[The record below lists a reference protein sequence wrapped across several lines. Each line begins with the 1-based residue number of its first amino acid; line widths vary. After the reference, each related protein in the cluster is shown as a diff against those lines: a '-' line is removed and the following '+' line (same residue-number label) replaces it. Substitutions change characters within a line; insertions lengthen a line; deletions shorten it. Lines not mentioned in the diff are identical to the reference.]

1 MHRVTN
7 AAASGENT
15 SGETTSG
22 ETDRRSALLCERD
35 PLIAERLRQ
44 MLRAEGFA
52 TCLVDTLALFATLRR
67 AQTFDLYAIGVAAAD
82 ELAPLQSF
90 HDLAPLLLL
99 CAASEDSAVNPYRM
113 TLPRAVLVE
122 RELRDVDTIRR
133 ALAGVRAPRA
143 AGLPSSLS
151 RASIQRAFAPFGLS
165 GRQLEVLECALRG
178 DTSGDIA
185 SKLFISELTVRN
197 HLHAIYER
205 VGVSGRRELL
215 GRFVQGLI
223 EGNA

>member
-1 MHRVTN
+1 MQRVTN
-7 AAASGENT
+7 AAASGE
-15 SGETTSG
+15 GET
-22 ETDRRSALLCERD
+22 RRALLCERD

-52 TCLVDTLALFATLRR
+52 TCLVDTLSLFATLR
-67 AQTFDLYAIGVAAAD
+67 QVQGFDLYAIGVVAAPD
-82 ELAPLQSF
+82 ELVSLQAF

-99 CAASEDSAVNPYRM
+99 CAGVEESAVNPYRM
-113 TLPRAVLVE
+113 TLPRAVLVD
-122 RELRDVDTIRR
+122 RELRDVDSIRR
-133 ALAGVRAPRA
+133 VLSGSRPPRA
-143 AGLPSSLS
+143 EAPPTSLS
-151 RASIQRAFAPFGLS
+151 RASIRRAFAPFGLS
-165 GRQLEVLECALRG
+165 VRQLEVLECALRG
-178 DTSGDIA
+178 DTSADIA
-185 SKLFISELTVRN
+185 AKLFISELTVRN

>member
-1 MHRVTN
+1 MQRVTD
-7 AAASGENT
+7 AAASGE
-15 SGETTSG
+15 SEA
-22 ETDRRSALLCERD
+22 RSALIWERD

-52 TCLVDTLALFATLRR
+52 TCLVDTLELFAGLLQARSF
-67 AQTFDLYAIGVAAAD
+67 ALYAIGVSGPDA
-82 ELAPLQSF
+82 LAPLQPF
-90 HDLAPLLLL
+90 NELRPLLLL
-99 CAASEDSAVNPYRM
+99 CDASEESAVNPYRM
-113 TLPRAVLVE
+113 TLPRALLVD
-122 RELRDVDTIRR
+122 RELRDVDVIRR
-133 ALAGVRAPRA
+133 ALAGVRPARA
-143 AGLPSSLS
+143 AALPSSLS

-185 SKLFISELTVRN
+185 AKLFISELTVRN

>member
-1 MHRVTN
+1 MHRVTDE
-7 AAASGENT
+7 AASGTAEA
-15 SGETTSG
+15 
-22 ETDRRSALLCERD
+22 RSALICETD
-35 PLIAERLRQ
+35 GLIAERLRQ

-52 TCLVDTLALFATLRR
+52 TCLVDALALFTALRQIR
-67 AQTFDLYAIGVAAAD
+67 CFDLYAIGVAVSD
-82 ELAPLQSF
+82 DLAPLQAF
-90 HDLAPLLLL
+90 HDLSPLLLL
-99 CAASEDSAVNPYRM
+99 CAASEESAVNPYRM
-113 TLPRAVLVE
+113 TLPRAVLVD

-133 ALAGVRAPRA
+133 ALAGARTPRA
-143 AGLPSSLS
+143 ASLPSSLS
-151 RASIQRAFAPFGLS
+151 PASIRRAFAPFGLS

>member
-1 MHRVTN
+1 MQRVTN
-7 AAASGENT
+7 AAASGE
-15 SGETTSG
+15 GET
-22 ETDRRSALLCERD
+22 RSALLCERD

-52 TCLVDTLALFATLRR
+52 TCLVDTLPLFEKLRGG
-67 AQTFDLYAIGVAAAD
+67 QSFDLYAIGVAASD
-82 ELAPLQSF
+82 ELATLQSF
-90 HDLAPLLLL
+90 NDLAPLLLL
-99 CAASEDSAVNPYRM
+99 CAASEESAVNPYRM
-113 TLPRAVLVE
+113 TLPRAVLVD

-133 ALAGVRAPRA
+133 ALGGARPPRA
-143 AGLPSSLS
+143 TALPSSLS

>member
-1 MHRVTN
+1 MTN
-7 AAASGENT
+7 AVASVEGESPN
-15 SGETTSG
+15 
-22 ETDRRSALLCERD
+22 ALLCERD
-35 PLIAERLRQ
+35 PLTAERLRQ

-52 TCLVDTLALFATLRR
+52 TCLVDTLALFAALRQ
-67 AQTFDLYAIGVAAAD
+67 AQSFDLYAIGVSAPD
-82 ELAPLQSF
+82 DLAPLQPFS
-90 HDLAPLLLL
+90 DLRPLLLL
-99 CAASEDSAVNPYRM
+99 CAASEESAVNPYRM

-143 AGLPSSLS
+143 PQLPPSLS
-151 RASIQRAFAPFGLS
+151 RESIRRAFAPFGLS

-185 SKLFISELTVRN
+185 AKLFISELTVRN

>member
-1 MHRVTN
+1 MQRVTN
-7 AAASGENT
+7 EAASGE
-15 SGETTSG
+15 GET
-22 ETDRRSALLCERD
+22 RSALLWETD
-35 PLIAERLRQ
+35 GLIAERLRQ

-52 TCLVDTLALFATLRR
+52 TCLVDTLELFSELRQAR
-67 AQTFDLYAIGVAAAD
+67 CFDLYAIGVGGSAD
-82 ELAPLQSF
+82 LAPLQTF
-90 HDLAPLLLL
+90 HDLTPLLLL
-99 CAASEDSAVNPYRM
+99 CAASEESAVNPYRM
-113 TLPRAVLVE
+113 TLPRALLVD
-122 RELRDVDTIRR
+122 RELRDVDSIRR
-133 ALAGVRAPRA
+133 ALAGARPPRGA
-143 AGLPSSLS
+143 QLPGSLS
-151 RASIQRAFAPFGLS
+151 QASVRRAFAPFGLS

-185 SKLFISELTVRN
+185 TKLFISELTVRN